1 MSLSFF
7 RAIASCLL
15 CVLWIAT
22 AALPAAAQT
31 DDGAQTVKS
40 AKKKAGKNADDSAS
54 INERINRGMVSI
66 VTSDDDVETV
76 NDVARA
82 LNEEGTM
89 RIVPILGE
97 SAVANVRD
105 LLYLRGVDAGILN
118 ADVLAYLRIT
128 DEMPAAQRRVRYVT
142 KLYDKTV
149 LLVVAPSIAG
159 IGDLQ
164 GKKIATAGE
173 TTDSGV
179 TARTIVSLAK
189 IDAELVATTTP
200 KAVEGLLTGEVSAF
214 IAVERDA
221 AALLRF
227 IPEGSGLRIV
237 PLPAS
242 PALSEIYGSRQ
253 VAAIEAPSLLP
264 PAGVETLTVPALLAV
279 FDWKA
284 GGTRYPAVARF
295 VEKLVARTAEAASF
309 EDGRAWREIA
319 PDAGISGW
327 QRFQPASEAIEATAT
342 ARKALPK
349 PAVEETVAAVTP
361 TATATLA
368 ATSLVTTQT
377 PTVSLLRV
385 VAGRRQPLVDDTQ
398 QGGGIVTEIL
408 TSGLAADGASGVEL
422 TWSADR
428 DADLAGLLEGHTY
441 DAGLAWPASDCDN
454 ISDLSEQS
462 AMLCDQFLFSEPIL
476 QVLTVLF
483 ARNDSGFAFADD
495 GEIAGKSIC
504 LPEGADEAELN
515 RGGRGWLR
523 QQIVTLVRAPT
534 LEACF
539 KMVAARDADAVLASE
554 IEGRAALAA
563 SGLGGEVDML
573 ERQLAT
579 ESLTAVVA
587 KNHPQA
593 EAIVQ
598 RINAALTKVK
608 ANGGYYS
615 LVDKYLVALWGA
627 PPATR

>member
-1 MSLSFF
+1 
-7 RAIASCLL
+7 
-15 CVLWIAT
+15 
-22 AALPAAAQT
+22 
-31 DDGAQTVKS
+31 
-40 AKKKAGKNADDSAS
+40 
-54 INERINRGMVSI
+54 
-66 VTSDDDVETV
+66 
-76 NDVARA
+76 
-82 LNEEGTM
+82 
-89 RIVPILGE
+89 
-97 SAVANVRD
+97 
-105 LLYLRGVDAGILN
+105 
-118 ADVLAYLRIT
+118 
-128 DEMPAAQRRVRYVT
+128 VRYVT
-142 KLYDKTV
+142 QLYDKTV
-149 LLVVAPSIAG
+149 LLVVASSIAG

-179 TARTIVSLAK
+179 TARTITTLAK

-227 IPEGSGLRIV
+227 IPDGSGLRIV

-242 PALSEIYGSRQ
+242 TALSEIYGSRQ

-264 PAGVETLTVPALLAV
+264 PEGVETLTVPTLLAV
-279 FDWKA
+279 FDWKP

-295 VEKLVARTAEAASF
+295 VEKLVGHTAEAASF

-319 PDAGISGW
+319 PDAGISRW
-327 QRFQPASEAIEATAT
+327 QRFQAALEAIERTAT
-342 ARKALPK
+342 ARKALPR
-349 PAVEETVAAVTP
+349 PAVDETVAAVTP
-361 TATATLA
+361 TATGTLA
-368 ATSLVTTQT
+368 ATSLVTAQS

-428 DADLAGLLEGHTY
+428 DADLAGLLEGQTY

-495 GEIAGKSIC
+495 SEIAGKSIC

-523 QQIVTLVRAPT
+523 QQIVTLFRAPT

-539 KMVAARDADAVLASE
+539 KMVAARDADAVMASE

-563 SGLGGEVDML
+563 SGVGGEVDML

-627 PPATR
+627 APATR